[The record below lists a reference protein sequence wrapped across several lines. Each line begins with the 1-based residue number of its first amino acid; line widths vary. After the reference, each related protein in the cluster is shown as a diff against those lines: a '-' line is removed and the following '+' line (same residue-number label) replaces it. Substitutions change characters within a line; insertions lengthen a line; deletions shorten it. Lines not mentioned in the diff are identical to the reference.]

1 MVIKIDIQIL
11 DSMLAQYE
19 RVFTGGID
27 TVQGYAV
34 GTLWLLIGI
43 DFSLSILLN
52 LENADHMKNLISK
65 IFKYGFWVWI
75 VDNYGAIVDAILD
88 SLTTVGFSVG
98 GGLSA
103 DTLKHPSMICEQGI
117 NVSQPFIDFLSKQ
130 NTMELIFGNIG
141 VNIMTLF
148 CIIGVWIA
156 FAILAIQVCITYIEF
171 YLSATLLFI
180 FIPFGANKHLSFLAE
195 KAIGAVFAFGVKLMV
210 LGAIIGVSGPIINSW
225 AIQIVG
231 TPTYSVMFA
240 AITASF
246 LLTFLA
252 WQAPALAAGM
262 MSGAPSL
269 SAGTVAGMGVAGAAA
284 AIGGTMA
291 ATGAAKAAA
300 SFGGGAARTGASL
313 AGAAIAGGQ
322 NVNSTTAPITGA
334 MKGVA
339 SYASSGIQ
347 SSLAGMK
354 EAMKGAYAHGAS
366 SATGN
371 NSSSASSAA
380 QSQGGASQSATAQT
394 RSSASSS
401 MGNMAMAGQAAQRA
415 VPPEGAPQGGMSAP
429 IRNDD

>member
-19 RVFTGGID
+19 RVFTGGINS
-27 TVQGYAV
+27 VHGYAI
-34 GTLWLLIGI
+34 GTLWLLVGI
-43 DFSLSILLN
+43 DFALSVLLN
-52 LENADHMKNLISK
+52 LENADHIKNLISK

-103 DTLKHPSMICEQGI
+103 DILKHPSMICEQGI
-117 NVSQPFIDFLSKQ
+117 LISQPFINFLSEQ
-130 NTMELIFGNIG
+130 NTIDLVFGKLG

-148 CIIGVWIA
+148 CIIIIWIA

-195 KAIGAVFAFGVKLMV
+195 KSIGAVFAFGVKLMI
-210 LGAIIGVSGPIINSW
+210 LGAVLGVSGPIVNSW
-225 AIQIVG
+225 AVEITG

-240 AITASF
+240 AATASC
-246 LLTFLA
+246 LLAFLA

-380 QSQGGASQSATAQT
+380 QSQGGASQSTTAQT
-394 RSSASSS
+394 RSSS
-401 MGNMAMAGQAAQRA
+401 MGNMAMAGQAVQRA